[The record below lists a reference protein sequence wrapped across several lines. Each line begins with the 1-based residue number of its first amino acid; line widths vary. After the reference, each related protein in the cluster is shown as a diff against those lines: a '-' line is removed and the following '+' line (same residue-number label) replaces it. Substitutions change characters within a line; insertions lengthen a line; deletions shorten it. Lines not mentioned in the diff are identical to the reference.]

1 MLGGMGTERTPVFSQ
16 RFEVEDGW
24 EFVGSGEPGYGLADA
39 KIAGREGVRIS
50 TGAHGHNISGP
61 RTNPREG
68 QKVRP
73 EAFRVRIV
81 EVKFSIG
88 HRLSDRSNGGDPAA
102 RHRRLTVITKTD
114 QGQRIRE
121 LMREAQRRGGEPY
134 PVAFGEASGDS
145 RGASNAHLLA
155 DNYPNNG
162 LESIPATDNSKTWA
176 RCHERAKQPITS
188 KVFVGRLYVVI
199 EPEEATHPRYLID
212 DRLIRRKMRREPEVV
227 GLTIIG
233 GREVKLDHPRVA
245 TDRHSP
251 TIGRGAVVIS
261 DKRLHSRRYPWTE
274 VRSDHS
280 EVERSDERQAE
291 MEPTIGREAI
301 TAASLGPKVPRREAE
316 DLLHDSVHLSNAA
329 EPAGAGDDIH
339 REIRLVE

>member
-1 MLGGMGTERTPVFSQ
+1 MGTERTPVFSQ

-39 KIAGREGVRIS
+39 KIAGREGVRVS

-81 EVKFSIG
+81 EVKFSNG
-88 HRLSDRSNGGDPAA
+88 HRLRDRSNSGGPAA
-102 RHRRLTVITKTD
+102 RHPRLTVITKTD

-121 LMREAQRRGGEPY
+121 LMREAQRRGGEPH
-134 PVAFGEASGDS
+134 PVALGEASGDG

-162 LESIPATDNSKTWA
+162 LESIPATDNSKPWA
-176 RCHERAKQPITS
+176 RCHERAKQRITS
-188 KVFVGRLYVVI
+188 KMFVSRLHVVI
-199 EPEEATHPRYLID
+199 EPEEATHPGYLID
-212 DRLIRRKMRREPEVV
+212 DRLIRRKMRREPQVV

-233 GREVKLDHPRVA
+233 GREIELDHPRVA

-261 DKRLHSRRYPWTE
+261 DK
-274 VRSDHS
+274 
-280 EVERSDERQAE
+280 
-291 MEPTIGREAI
+291 
-301 TAASLGPKVPRREAE
+301 
-316 DLLHDSVHLSNAA
+316 
-329 EPAGAGDDIH
+329 
-339 REIRLVE
+339 